1 MQRLQKFLKWLFI
14 GLMMVIA
21 LWFFVS
27 LARYRIPAQAP
38 SIKLTAKLDYKF
50 LEIDLSHRALFEGL
64 LGNRI
69 VRLEGYPPFF
79 VSEDDRAKLW
89 PENPHV
95 MAAKGYTM
103 IAELEAA
110 PLLFGGLSKAKLIS
124 ATVLN
129 EAPIIRK

>member
-1 MQRLQKFLKWLFI
+1 MNRTLHHLKSFFI
-14 GLMMVIA
+14 GLMMVVA
-21 LWFFVS
+21 LWFFSS
-27 LARYRIPAQAP
+27 LALYRIPSQET
-38 SIKLTAKLDYKF
+38 SIKFKAQLDYKF

-103 IAELEAA
+103 SAELEAA
-110 PLLFGGLSKAKLIS
+110 PLLFGGLSKAKLVS

-129 EAPIIRK
+129 EAPSIRK